1 MKKLFPLF
9 VLWIAALACSTS
21 NVTVSAPTM
30 TQDSPAPPQAVF
42 TAIPTFTQSVPTIP
56 PPTPRFSEVLTVQDM
71 TFNDSLESPPFAST
85 IDIPV
90 LQGSNDPRVAAFNEL
105 LYRTAQNE
113 ADQFKNDVLAY
124 ASVPPMTS
132 GSSFDLRYSVIGQ
145 RGDVWS
151 IKYDVSFYSDG
162 AAHPGHYSITI
173 NYDLANGRQI
183 ALAELF
189 LPGSNH
195 LQIISDHC
203 KTDLAARDITF
214 DMFSSGADPL
224 PENYQHWNLSDSGL
238 VITFDEYQVAPYA
251 AGPQTVM
258 IPFSVLQGVIN
269 LDGVLSPFVQ

>member
-9 VLWIAALACSTS
+9 VLLIAALACSSS

-30 TQDSPAPPQAVF
+30 TQDSPASPQATF
-42 TAIPTFTQSVPTIP
+42 TAIPTFTQAAPTIP

-71 TFNDSLESPPFAST
+71 TFNDSLESPPFTSS
-85 IDIPV
+85 INIPV

-124 ASVPPMTS
+124 ASVPPMTG
-132 GSSFDLRYSVIGQ
+132 GSSFDLRYFVIGQ

-151 IKYDVSFYSDG
+151 IKYDISFYSDG

-183 ALAELF
+183 ALNDLF
-189 LPGSNH
+189 MPGSNY
-195 LQIISDHC
+195 LQVISDFC
-203 KTDLAARDITF
+203 KTELAARDIAF

-224 PENYQHWNLSDSGL
+224 PDNYQHWNLSDGGL
-238 VITFDEYQVAPYA
+238 IITFDEYQVAPYA
-251 AGPQTVM
+251 AGPQTVV

-269 LDGVLSPFVQ
+269 SDGVLLPFVQ